1 MEKVLVHAVPSAL
14 SSCGLLHVWVYGS
27 LAFTLA
33 VAFSATSA
41 CTHTYSNPQLLSLE
55 QVDGCVKE
63 TE

>member
-1 MEKVLVHAVPSAL
+1 MEKVLVYTVPST
-14 SSCGLLHVWVYGS
+14 LHVWVHGF

-41 CTHTYSNPQLLSLE
+41 CIHTYSNPQLLSLE